1 MKRSCQSFITGSR
14 QRNAHT
20 PEISRY
26 PPGWQQKYCAPY
38 SGSAV
43 FLFMV
48 ANDKLEFAGR
58 ARGPMRFGSVGNPV
72 STGNPRNGTGQV
84 SVLNDKLVFV

>member
-1 MKRSCQSFITGSR
+1 MRTPLKYPAIR
-14 QRNAHT
+14 QDGNRNTA
-20 PEISRY
+20 P
-26 PPGWQQKYCAPY
+26 PY

-72 STGNPRNGTGQV
+72 STGTPRNGTGQV